1 MMKSANEIAKITE
14 TAIDKRAREFIMN
27 TFAPIIIKRAEEGRK
42 DASVDLIKS
51 GMDYSMACMVGA
63 KIKSILEN
71 EFDYVVEFINGS
83 NHYDETAYICAQ
95 WGYALK

>member
-1 MMKSANEIAKITE
+1 MIQKANEVAKITDNS
-14 TAIDKRAREFIMN
+14 IDKRAREFIVN
-27 TFAPIIIKRAEEGRK
+27 TFGPIIIKRAEEGRK

-51 GMDYSMACMVGA
+51 GMDYSIACMVGA

-71 EFDYVVEFINGS
+71 EFDYVVEFINSS
-83 NHYDETAYICAQ
+83 NHCDETAFICAQ

>member
-1 MMKSANEIAKITE
+1 MTTLCFVRHGRTIANIQMRIQGQ
-14 TAIDKRAREFIMN
+14 IDN
-27 TFAPIIIKRAEEGRK
+27 PLSEEGRK

-51 GMDYSMACMVGA
+51 GMDYSIACMVGA

-71 EFDYVVEFINGS
+71 EFDYVVEFINSS
-83 NHYDETAYICAQ
+83 NHYDETAFICAQ